1 MAWGI
6 LLASWQGLG
15 ALTEAGRGG
24 GQEGTGAMLVGEG
37 HRYACAQDKDGLCL
51 WWHSWA
57 QSGCW
62 AGSSLQAPC
71 DVHCPAHG
79 QTLSPAAPA
88 SLIRPNCSRS
98 PCPSGALGR

>member
-51 WWHSWA
+51 W
-57 QSGCW
+57 
-62 AGSSLQAPC
+62 
-71 DVHCPAHG
+71 
-79 QTLSPAAPA
+79 
-88 SLIRPNCSRS
+88 
-98 PCPSGALGR
+98 